1 MPHAPQFMSSAR
13 LLHEPLQFDSPTPQ
27 QAAGVPDKQLS
38 PVGQLLP
45 HVAQFASSL
54 WVSLHKP
61 VQHVFVPPHAIA
73 HVPQCAS
80 SLWVSTQVPLQFV

>member
-1 MPHAPQFMSSAR
+1 MSSAR

-38 PVGQLLP
+38 PLGQLLP
-45 HVAQFASSL
+45 QVAQFASSL
-54 WVSLHKP
+54 CVSLHKLL
-61 VQHVFVPPHAIA
+61 QHVSVPPHAVA

-80 SLWVSTQVPLQFV
+80 SLVVSTHVPPQFV